1 MHSCKDMLFFQF
13 HILYTFQSE
22 EVSLINNYEYGQN
35 LFSCSQQLQSMNLLL
50 IILFGALS
58 CSMVCGQMYTV
69 ELMACDNR
77 PNEGD
82 LDVYY
87 CPNLNYTVIV
97 ECHVKGYSLEW
108 KSGYF
113 STATFSPENE
123 VFDYIP
129 KINFTFILVDRV
141 EVDNDTSDYT
151 SQLRVHTSALTE
163 LSNSTDDALNVNC
176 SASNEVQSM
185 VFIKISG

>member
-1 MHSCKDMLFFQF
+1 
-13 HILYTFQSE
+13 
-22 EVSLINNYEYGQN
+22 
-35 LFSCSQQLQSMNLLL
+35 MNLLL

-58 CSMVCGQMYTV
+58 CSMVCGQMDNTV

-77 PNEGD
+77 PNKED
-82 LDVYY
+82 LYVYY

-97 ECHVKGYSLEW
+97 ECHVKGYLLAW

-123 VFDYIP
+123 VFDYIT
-129 KINFTFILVDRV
+129 KGYFTFILVDRV
-141 EVDNDTSDYT
+141 EVDSDTSNYA

-163 LSNSTDDALNVNC
+163 LYNSNDDALNVNC
-176 SASNEVQSM
+176 TASTEVQSM

>member
-1 MHSCKDMLFFQF
+1 
-13 HILYTFQSE
+13 
-22 EVSLINNYEYGQN
+22 
-35 LFSCSQQLQSMNLLL
+35 MNLLL

-58 CSMVCGQMYTV
+58 CSMVCGQMDNTV

-97 ECHVKGYSLEW
+97 ECHVKGYFLAW

-113 STATFSPENE
+113 SSAIFSSDKE
-123 VFDYIP
+123 VFDNIR
-129 KINFTFILVDRV
+129 KGDFTFILVDRV
-141 EVDNDTSDYT
+141 EGDDGKNSYT

-163 LSNSTDDALNVNC
+163 LSNSNDDALNVSC
-176 SASNEVQSM
+176 IASTEVQSM